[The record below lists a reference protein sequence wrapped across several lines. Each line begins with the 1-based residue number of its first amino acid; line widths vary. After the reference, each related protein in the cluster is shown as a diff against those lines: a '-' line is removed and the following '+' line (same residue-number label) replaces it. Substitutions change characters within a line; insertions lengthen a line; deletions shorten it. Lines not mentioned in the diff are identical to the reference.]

1 MLVIELFRPGGFAMT
16 NDSRLGL
23 LTGVAAVLLIAVVY
37 YQKGTPPVATQPPKP
52 PAVRSNIGPVQI
64 AANTPVLDEPK

>member
-1 MLVIELFRPGGFAMT
+1 MT

-37 YQKGTPPVATQPPKP
+37 YQKGTPPVASESPKTQP
-52 PAVRSNIGPVQI
+52 ANANIGPVQI
-64 AANTPVLDEPK
+64 AASTPVLSDPK